1 MLEIALGMNSSG
13 SSLKSASSASSLSKW
28 GVPLALF
35 ALYFI
40 WGSTYLAIRF
50 AVETLPPLL
59 MAGIRFGLAGALLYG
74 YLRWRGTPAPSRT
87 EWWGAAR
94 IGVLLIFGGNG
105 LVTLAESRGVSS
117 GLAATMVAVM
127 PLGAAFWS
135 GLFGRWPKVLEWG
148 GLVLGMIGVVLLS
161 RDGSLQGN
169 PLGLVLILAAPLCWS
184 FGTVWSK
191 YLTLPRGIMAS
202 ATQMLTGSVV
212 LVAVGLLTGER
223 LTQWPSSHSL
233 WALLYL
239 IFFGSI
245 VAFSAYLYLVGKVAP
260 TLATSYAYVNPV
272 VALLL
277 GAWLGGETIGAG
289 AWVAIPL
296 ILGAV
301 GIVAWSQSRG

>member
-1 MLEIALGMNSSG
+1 MNSSG
-13 SSLKSASSASSLSKW
+13 SSLNSATSPSSFSKW

-59 MAGIRFGLAGALLYG
+59 MAGLRFGLAGALLYG
-74 YLRWRGTPAPSRT
+74 YLRFRGTPAPSRVQ
-87 EWWGAAR
+87 WWGAAR
-94 IGVLLIFGGNG
+94 VGVLLIFGGNG

-117 GLAATMVAVM
+117 GLAATLVAVM

-135 GLFGRWPKVLEWG
+135 GLFGRWPKALEWG
-148 GLVLGMIGVVLLS
+148 GLVLGLLGVLLLT

-169 PLGLVLILAAPLCWS
+169 PFGLILILSAPLCWS
-184 FGTVWSK
+184 FGTVWSRH
-191 YLTLPRGIMAS
+191 LILPKGIMAS

-212 LVAVGLLTGER
+212 LVVVGLLTGER

-233 WALLYL
+233 LALLYL

-245 VAFSAYLYLVGKVAP
+245 VAFSAYLYLVDRVAP

>member
-1 MLEIALGMNSSG
+1 MDSSP
-13 SSLKSASSASSLSKW
+13 SSLKSAAALSKW

-59 MAGIRFGLAGALLYG
+59 MAGIRFTVAGGLLYG
-74 YLRWRGTPAPSRT
+74 YLIWRGTPAPTR
-87 EWWGAAR
+87 EQWWGAAR
-94 IGVLLIFGGNG
+94 IGVLLVFGGNG
-105 LVTLAESRGVSS
+105 FITLAEARGVSS
-117 GLAATMVAVM
+117 GLAATLVAIM

-135 GLFGRWPKVLEWG
+135 GLFGKWPRALEWT
-148 GLVLGMIGVVLLS
+148 GLVLGLVGVVLLT

-169 PLGLVLILAAPLCWS
+169 PLGLVFALAAPLCWS

-191 YLTLPRGIMAS
+191 HLTMPGGIMSS
-202 ATQMLTGSVV
+202 AAQMLTGSVALGV
-212 LVAVGLLTGER
+212 VGLLSGER
-223 LTQWPSSHSL
+223 LTSMPSSQSL

-245 VAFSAYLYLVGKVAP
+245 VAFSAYLYLVARVAP
-260 TLATSYAYVNPV
+260 TLATSYAYVNPA
-272 VALLL
+272 VALIL
-277 GAWLGGETIGAG
+277 GAWLGNEVISNS
-289 AWVAIPL
+289 AWMAIPI

-301 GIVAWSQSRG
+301 GLVVWSQNRN